1 MKRSPITSIV
11 LATILFTPA
20 VGDLA
25 AQQVVLDPA
34 LLAGY
39 SWRNL
44 GPDRGGRSI
53 AVSGVKGRPQEAYF
67 GATGGGLWKTTNGG
81 DDWHPVTDFQITSAS
96 VGAVAVAETDPDLV
110 FIGTGET
117 CIRGNILPGDGVYRS
132 RDAGETWE
140 HVGFADSHGISK
152 IRIHPTNP
160 DIIYVAS
167 FGKYGVPSEERG
179 VFRSTDGG
187 DSWERVLFRD
197 ERTGAIDIAL
207 DRNNPDVLYVS
218 LWEAFRK
225 EYTMSSGGPGSGMF
239 KSVDG
244 GDMWTE
250 ITRNPGMPQEGVV
263 GRIGVAVS
271 SANSNR
277 VYALF
282 ENDNGGLFRS
292 DDAGDTWE
300 LINDERRIRQ
310 RAFYYTHVFAD
321 HHDEDVVY
329 VQNTSFFL
337 STDGGATYEVINN
350 GTHGDFHDFWIDPDD
365 PAHSVVGNDGGGAV
379 SFTTGSDWTD
389 QEFSTAQ
396 FYHGVTTAHIP
407 WHICGS
413 QQDNSTL
420 CLPSD
425 WNAGQFAS
433 ALADTADDSGAR
445 APAITEGSM
454 DVFYRSGGG
463 EPGYIAPDPKDL
475 DVFFSGTNN
484 GRYIDKFNRRLGTS
498 REVNPYP
505 WFYSGEP
512 AIDMVERWQWT
523 FPIIFSPIDANV
535 LYASSNRLWRT
546 TDGGTNWD
554 ALSPDL
560 TRADPTTLGHSG
572 GPITG
577 DMNGPEVY
585 ATIFSVGP
593 GKVDINVIWTGSDD
607 GLVHVTRDGGE
618 NWTNVTPPDMPD
630 FGRVSQVD
638 ASAFDAGKAY
648 VSARLALLDDFR
660 PHIWKTDDFG
670 ETWTRIVGGMR
681 DDAYVNSV
689 REDPNRAG
697 LLYAGTNHGVY
708 ISYDDGGSWQ
718 ELNPD
723 LPDMPITDV
732 IPEHDELAMASHGRG
747 FWVLDNVGPLRQAEP
762 GMTERDLVLF
772 EPAVAYRSAN
782 GVVLSWWLG
791 EGAEDGMLEIVDA
804 AGEVVRTF
812 LPEEP
817 AEDDEEGGQERDRWA
832 GAALPMEVGLN
843 RLRWDLRTD
852 PAATFPGMVL
862 WGVRTMAPVV
872 PPGMYSVRLTVDG
885 RSETTEVEVQRNP
898 WITDVT
904 DEDLIAQYEFGV
916 QIRDKVN
923 EANLAVIEIRR
934 VKAEL
939 EERLAAS
946 EDEGLGEAGERL
958 RVAASEVEGDIYQ
971 VRNRSNQDPL
981 NFPIK
986 VNNRLANLLSMVE
999 RGDGRP
1005 GSGMYA
1011 VFEIMVERLRALIAR
1026 LEGVW
1031 GEELVEV
1038 NEVLRGLGMEE
1049 IVVEPK
1055 RVAMG
1060 DWMGDPDVTL
1070 GLGRGGVWDGERA
1083 VMKAELRR
1091 LELGEIVPGEVGV
1104 GVGW

>member
-1 MKRSPITSIV
+1 MKRSAFKPFLLVTTLSAVAPV
-11 LATILFTPA
+11 LTGTPVA
-20 VGDLA
+20 VRVSYLA
-25 AQQVVLDPA
+25 DMVGLAPLVSTLHAQTQPVVLDSA
-34 LLAGY
+34 FMAGY

-53 AVSGVKGRPQEAYF
+53 AVSGVKGRPREAYF
-67 GATGGGLWKTTNGG
+67 GATGGGLWKTTDGG
-81 DDWHPVTDFQITSAS
+81 EDWYPVTDFQITTAS
-96 VGAVAVAETDPDLV
+96 IGAVAVSETDPDLV

-132 RDAGETWE
+132 RDGGETWE
-140 HVGFADSHGISK
+140 HIGFRESHGISK
-152 IRIHPTNP
+152 IRIHPTDP
-160 DIIYVAS
+160 DIVYVAS

-197 ERTGAIDIAL
+197 ERTGAIDLAI
-207 DRNNPDVLYVS
+207 DRNNPDVLYAS

-244 GDMWTE
+244 GTTWTE
-250 ITRNPGMPQEGVV
+250 ITRNPGMPPEGVV

-271 SANSNR
+271 SANSSR

-282 ENDNGGLFRS
+282 EHDDGGLFRS
-292 DDAGDTWE
+292 DDGGESWE

-329 VQNTSFFL
+329 VQNTSFFR

-365 PAHSVVGNDGGGAV
+365 PAHVVVGNDGGGAV
-379 SFTTGSDWTD
+379 SYTTGSDWTD
-389 QEFSTAQ
+389 LEFSTAQ

-407 WHICGS
+407 FHICGS

-425 WNAGQFAS
+425 WNAGRFEQ
-433 ALADTADDSGAR
+433 ALADTAGDSGAR

-454 DVFYRSGGG
+454 GVHYVAGGG

-512 AIDMVERWQWT
+512 ASDMVERWQWT
-523 FPIIFSPIDANV
+523 FPIIFSPIDPNV

-560 TRADPTTLGHSG
+560 TRADPMTLGRSG

-585 ATIFSVGP
+585 ATIFTVGP
-593 GKVDINVIWTGSDD
+593 GKVDIDVTWTGSDD
-607 GLVHVTRDGGE
+607 GLVHVTRDGGA

-630 FGRVSQVD
+630 FGRVSLID
-638 ASAFDAGKAY
+638 ASAFDAGRAY
-648 VSARLALLDDFR
+648 VSARRALLDDFA
-660 PHIWKTDDFG
+660 PYIWRTDDFG
-670 ETWTRIVGGMR
+670 ETWTRIVDGIR
-681 DDAYVNSV
+681 DDAYVNSI

-697 LLYAGTNHGVY
+697 LLYAGSNHGVY

-718 ELNPD
+718 ELNPGF
-723 LPDMPITDV
+723 PDIPVTDV

-747 FWVLDNVGPLRQAEP
+747 FWILDNVAPLRQIQP

-772 EPAVAYRSAN
+772 DPANAYRSTN

-791 EGAEDGMLEIVDA
+791 DEPEAATLEILDA
-804 AGEVVRTF
+804 SGEVVRTF
-812 LPEEP
+812 AP
-817 AEDDEEGGQERDRWA
+817 AVEGEERDRWA
-832 GAALPMEVGLN
+832 GPALPMEAGLN

-852 PAATFPGMVL
+852 PPATFPGMIL

-872 PPGMYSVRLTVDG
+872 PPGTYAVRLTVEG
-885 RSETTEVEVQRNP
+885 RSETTEVEVRRHP

-904 DEDLIAQYEFGV
+904 DEDLVAQYEFGME
-916 QIRDKVN
+916 IRDRVH
-923 EANLAVIEIRR
+923 EANSAVIAIRS
-934 VKAEL
+934 VKAQLDERL
-939 EERLAAS
+939 EASDDERLA
-946 EDEGLGEAGERL
+946 EAGERL
-958 RVAASEVEGDIYQ
+958 EASASAVEADIYQ
-971 VRNRSNQDPL
+971 VRNQSNQDPL
-981 NFPIK
+981 NFPIR
-986 VNNRLANLLSMVE
+986 VNNRLANLLSMSE
-999 RGDGRP
+999 QGDGRP
-1005 GSGMYA
+1005 GSGMSA
-1011 VFEIMVERLRALIAR
+1011 VFGIMVERLEGYVTR
-1026 LEGVW
+1026 LQAVW
-1031 GEELVEV
+1031 DEELAEV
-1038 NEVLRGLGMEE
+1038 NEELRRLGLEE
-1049 IVVEPK
+1049 IVVAQE
-1055 RVAMG
+1055 
-1060 DWMGDPDVTL
+1060 
-1070 GLGRGGVWDGERA
+1070 GRLVS
-1083 VMKAELRR
+1083 
-1091 LELGEIVPGEVGV
+1091 
-1104 GVGW
+1104 

>member
-1 MKRSPITSIV
+1 MNRSSVMSIT
-11 LATILFTPA
+11 LAATLLAIAGPPA
-20 VGDLA
+20 LH

-34 LLAGY
+34 LLASY

-67 GATGGGLWKTTNGG
+67 GATGGGLWKTTDGG
-81 DDWHPVTDFQITSAS
+81 DNWHPVTDFQITSAS

-132 RDAGETWE
+132 LDAGETWE
-140 HVGFADSHGISK
+140 HVGFGDSHGISK

-160 DIIYVAS
+160 DIVYVAS

-179 VFRSTDGG
+179 LFRSTDGG

-244 GDMWTE
+244 GDTWTE

-263 GRIGVAVS
+263 GRIGLAVS

-292 DDAGDTWE
+292 DDAGDSWE

-329 VQNTSFFL
+329 VQNTSFFH

-379 SFTTGSDWTD
+379 SFTTGSEWTD

-433 ALADTADDSGAR
+433 ALADTAGDSGAR

-454 DVFYRSGGG
+454 DVYYRSGGG

-484 GRYIDKFNRRLGTS
+484 GRYIDRFNRRLNTS

-512 AIDMVERWQWT
+512 GSDMVERWQWT

-560 TRADPTTLGHSG
+560 TRADPMTLGHSG

-618 NWTNVTPPDMPD
+618 NWANVTPPDMPD

-660 PHIWKTDDFG
+660 PHIWRTDDFG
-670 ETWTRIVGGMR
+670 ETWTRIVGGIR
-681 DDAYVNSV
+681 EDAYVNSV

-723 LPDMPITDV
+723 LPDIPITDV

-747 FWVLDNVGPLRQAEP
+747 FWVLDNVGPLRQAEA

-791 EGAEDGMLEIVDA
+791 DGADDGMVEIVDA
-804 AGEVVRTF
+804 SGDVVRTF

-817 AEDDEEGGQERDRWA
+817 AEGDEEGGQERDRWA
-832 GAALPMEVGLN
+832 GAALPMEAGLN

-872 PPGMYSVRLTVDG
+872 PPGTYSVRLTVDG

-923 EANLAVIEIRR
+923 DANLAVIEIRR

-939 EERLAAS
+939 DERLEAS
-946 EDEGLGEAGERL
+946 DDEGLGEAGERL

-986 VNNRLANLLSMVE
+986 VNNRLANLLSMSE

-1011 VFEIMVERLRALIAR
+1011 VFEIMVERLGALLDALDGVWSEELGEVNAR
-1026 LEGVW
+1026 LREM
-1031 GEELVEV
+1031 
-1038 NEVLRGLGMEE
+1038 GMEE
-1049 IVVEPK
+1049 IVVGAR

-1060 DWMGDPDVTL
+1060 GWVGGGETRGHGRL
-1070 GLGRGGVWDGERA
+1070 GGG
-1083 VMKAELRR
+1083 
-1091 LELGEIVPGEVGV
+1091 P
-1104 GVGW
+1104 

>member
-67 GATGGGLWKTTNGG
+67 GATGGGLWKTTDGG
-81 DDWHPVTDFQITSAS
+81 DNWHPVTDFQITSAS

-140 HVGFADSHGISK
+140 HIGFSDSHGISK

-160 DIIYVAS
+160 DIVYVAS

-179 VFRSTDGG
+179 LFRSTDGG

-244 GDMWTE
+244 GDTWTE

-263 GRIGVAVS
+263 GRIGLAVS

-379 SFTTGSDWTD
+379 SFTTGSEWTD

-425 WNAGQFAS
+425 WNAGRFAS

-454 DVFYRSGGG
+454 DVYYRSGGG

-484 GRYIDKFNRRLGTS
+484 GRYIDRFNRRLNTS

-560 TRADPTTLGHSG
+560 TRADPMTLGHSG

-593 GKVDINVIWTGSDD
+593 GKVDIDVIWTGSDD

-618 NWTNVTPPDMPD
+618 NWTDVTPPDMPD

-638 ASAFDAGKAY
+638 ASAFDAAKAY

-660 PHIWKTDDFG
+660 PHIWRTDDYG
-670 ETWTRIVGGMR
+670 ETWTRIVGGIR
-681 DDAYVNSV
+681 EDAYVNSV

-747 FWVLDNVGPLRQAEP
+747 FWVLDNIAPLRQAEP
-762 GMTERDLVLF
+762 GMTERELVLF

-782 GVVLSWWLG
+782 GVMLSWWLG
-791 EGAEDGMLEIVDA
+791 DEVESAMLEIVDA

-817 AEDDEEGGQERDRWA
+817 ADDDEEGGQERDRWA
-832 GAALPMEVGLN
+832 GAALPMEAGLN

-872 PPGMYSVRLTVDG
+872 PPGTYSVRLTVDG

-916 QIRDKVN
+916 LIRDKVN
-923 EANLAVIEIRR
+923 DANLAVIAIRDA
-934 VKAEL
+934 KAQL
-939 EERLAAS
+939 DERLEAS
-946 EDEGLGEAGERL
+946 DDERLGEAGERL

-986 VNNRLANLLSMVE
+986 VNNRLANLLSMSE

-1011 VFEIMVERLRALIAR
+1011 VYEIMVERLFGHLMRMQA
-1026 LEGVW
+1026 VW
-1031 GEELVEV
+1031 EEELEEV
-1038 NEVLRGLGMEE
+1038 NAVLRGLGLEE
-1049 IVVEPK
+1049 IVPDEVVM
-1055 RVAMG
+1055 RV
-1060 DWMGDPDVTL
+1060 VS
-1070 GLGRGGVWDGERA
+1070 
-1083 VMKAELRR
+1083 
-1091 LELGEIVPGEVGV
+1091 
-1104 GVGW
+1104 

>member
-1 MKRSPITSIV
+1 MKRFPLKPFLLVATLSAVAPA
-11 LATILFTPA
+11 LATAPFAARVSSVAVLHAQTP
-20 VGDLA
+20 
-25 AQQVVLDPA
+25 VVLDSA
-34 LLAGY
+34 FLAGY

-53 AVSGVKGRPQEAYF
+53 AVSGVKGRPHEAYF
-67 GATGGGLWKTTNGG
+67 GATGGGLWKTIDGG
-81 DDWHPVTDFQITSAS
+81 EEWFPVTDFKITTAS

-132 RDAGETWE
+132 RDGGETWE
-140 HVGFADSHGISK
+140 HIGFRESDGISK
-152 IRIHPTNP
+152 IRIHPTDP
-160 DIIYVAS
+160 DIVYVAS

-179 VFRSTDGG
+179 VFRSADGG
-187 DSWERVLFRD
+187 DNWERVLFRD
-197 ERTGAIDIAL
+197 ERTGAIDLAI
-207 DRNNPDVLYVS
+207 DRNNPNVLYAS

-244 GDMWTE
+244 GSTWTE
-250 ITRNPGMPQEGVV
+250 MTRNPGMPPEGVV

-282 ENDNGGLFRS
+282 EHDDGGLFRS
-292 DDAGDTWE
+292 DDAGATWE

-329 VQNTSFFL
+329 VQNTSFFR

-350 GTHGDFHDFWIDPDD
+350 GTHVDFHDFWIDPDD
-365 PAHSVVGNDGGGAV
+365 PAHVVVANDGGGAV

-407 WHICGS
+407 FHICGS

-425 WNAGQFAS
+425 WNAGSFEQALAAAAS
-433 ALADTADDSGAR
+433 ADDADTAAATAAEAR

-454 DVFYRSGGG
+454 GVHYVAGGG

-484 GRYIDKFNRRLGTS
+484 GRYIDRFNRRLGTS

-512 AIDMVERWQWT
+512 ALDMVERWQWT
-523 FPIIFSPIDANV
+523 FPIIFSPIDPNV

-554 ALSPDL
+554 VLSPDL
-560 TRADPTTLGHSG
+560 TRADPMTLGRSG

-585 ATIFSVGP
+585 ATIFAVGP
-593 GKVDINVIWTGSDD
+593 GKVDIDVIWTGSDD

-618 NWTNVTPPDMPD
+618 SWTDVTPPDMPD
-630 FGRVSQVD
+630 FGRVSLID
-638 ASAFDAGKAY
+638 ASAFDAGRAY
-648 VSARLALLDDFR
+648 VSARRALLDDFR

-670 ETWTRIVGGMR
+670 ATWTRIVDGIR
-681 DDAYVNSV
+681 DDAYVNSI

-708 ISYDDGGSWQ
+708 LSYDDGGSWQ
-718 ELNPD
+718 DLNPD
-723 LPDMPITDV
+723 LPDIPITDV

-747 FWVLDNVGPLRQAEP
+747 FWVLDNIAPLRQIQP
-762 GMTERDLVLF
+762 GTTARDLVLF
-772 EPAVAYRSAN
+772 EPAAAYRSAN
-782 GVVLSWWLG
+782 GVVLSWWLADEPG
-791 EGAEDGMLEIVDA
+791 DATLEIVDA
-804 AGEVVRTF
+804 SGEVVRTF
-812 LPEEP
+812 EP
-817 AEDDEEGGQERDRWA
+817 AVEGEERDRWA
-832 GAALPMEVGLN
+832 GPALPLEAGLN

-852 PAATFPGMVL
+852 PPATFPGMIL
-862 WGVRTMAPVV
+862 WGVRTMAPAV
-872 PPGMYSVRLTVDG
+872 PPGTYTARLTVGG
-885 RSETTEVEVQRNP
+885 RSETTEVEVRRHP

-904 DEDLIAQYEFGV
+904 EEDLVAQYEFGV
-916 QIRDKVN
+916 EIRDRVHQTN
-923 EANLAVIEIRR
+923 SAVIAIRG
-934 VKAEL
+934 VKAQLDERL
-939 EERLAAS
+939 EVSDDERLA
-946 EDEGLGEAGERL
+946 GAGERL
-958 RVAASEVEGDIYQ
+958 RESASAVEADIYQ
-971 VRNRSNQDPL
+971 VRNQSNQDPL
-981 NFPIK
+981 NFPIR
-986 VNNRLANLLSMVE
+986 VNNRLANLLSMSE
-999 RGDGRP
+999 QGDGRP

-1011 VFEIMVERLRALIAR
+1011 VYEIMVERLDGHLTR
-1026 LEGVW
+1026 LQAVW
-1031 GEELVEV
+1031 DDELAEV
-1038 NEVLRGLGMEE
+1038 N
-1049 IVVEPK
+1049 
-1055 RVAMG
+1055 
-1060 DWMGDPDVTL
+1060 
-1070 GLGRGGVWDGERA
+1070 
-1083 VMKAELRR
+1083 AELRR
-1091 LELGEIVPGEVGV
+1091 LGMDEIVVETAAGLVS
-1104 GVGW
+1104 

>member
-1 MKRSPITSIV
+1 MKRFPLKPFLLVTTLSVVAPALTGTPFAVRVSS
-11 LATILFTPA
+11 LADM
-20 VGDLA
+20 VGLA
-25 AQQVVLDPA
+25 PLVSTLHAQTQPVVLDSA
-34 LLAGY
+34 FLAGY

-53 AVSGVKGRPQEAYF
+53 AVSGVKGRPREAYF
-67 GATGGGLWKTTNGG
+67 GATGGGFWKTTDGG
-81 DDWHPVTDFQITSAS
+81 ENWYPVTDFQITTAS
-96 VGAVAVAETDPDLV
+96 IGAVAVSETDPDLV

-132 RDAGETWE
+132 RDGGETWE
-140 HVGFADSHGISK
+140 HIGFRESHGISK
-152 IRIHPTNP
+152 IRIHPTDP
-160 DIIYVAS
+160 DIVYVAS

-197 ERTGAIDIAL
+197 ERTGAIDIVI
-207 DRNNPDVLYVS
+207 DRNNPDVLYAS

-244 GDMWTE
+244 GTTWTE
-250 ITRNPGMPQEGVV
+250 ITRNPGMPPEGVV

-271 SANSNR
+271 SANSSR

-282 ENDNGGLFRS
+282 EHDDGGLFRS
-292 DDAGDTWE
+292 DDGGESWE

-321 HHDEDVVY
+321 LHDEDVVY
-329 VQNTSFFL
+329 VQNTSFFR

-365 PAHSVVGNDGGGAV
+365 PAHVVVGNDGGGAV
-379 SFTTGSDWTD
+379 SYTTGSDWTD
-389 QEFSTAQ
+389 LEFSTAQ

-407 WHICGS
+407 FHICGS

-425 WNAGQFAS
+425 WNAGRFEQ
-433 ALADTADDSGAR
+433 ALADTAGDSGAR

-454 DVFYRSGGG
+454 GVHYVAGGG

-512 AIDMVERWQWT
+512 ASDMVERWQWT
-523 FPIIFSPIDANV
+523 FPIIFSPIDPNV

-560 TRADPTTLGHSG
+560 TRADPMTLGHSG

-585 ATIFSVGP
+585 ATIFTVGP
-593 GKVDINVIWTGSDD
+593 GKVDIDVTWTGSDD
-607 GLVHVTRDGGE
+607 GLVHVTRDGGA

-630 FGRVSQVD
+630 FGRVSLID
-638 ASAFDAGKAY
+638 ASAFDAGRAY
-648 VSARLALLDDFR
+648 VSARRALLDDFA
-660 PHIWKTDDFG
+660 PYIWKTDDFG
-670 ETWTRIVGGMR
+670 ETWTRIVDGIR
-681 DDAYVNSV
+681 DDAYVNSI

-723 LPDMPITDV
+723 LPDIPITDV

-747 FWVLDNVGPLRQAEP
+747 FWILDNVAPLRQIQP

-772 EPAVAYRSAN
+772 DPAAAYRSAN

-791 EGAEDGMLEIVDA
+791 DEPEAATLEIMNA
-804 AGEVVRTF
+804 SGEVVRTF
-812 LPEEP
+812 AP
-817 AEDDEEGGQERDRWA
+817 AVEGEERDRWA
-832 GAALPMEVGLN
+832 GPALPTEVGLN

-852 PAATFPGMVL
+852 PPATFPGMIL

-872 PPGMYSVRLTVDG
+872 PPGTYAVRLTVNG
-885 RSETTEVEVQRNP
+885 RSETTEVEVRRHP

-904 DEDLIAQYEFGV
+904 DEDLVAQYEFGME
-916 QIRDKVN
+916 IRDKVH
-923 EANLAVIEIRR
+923 EANSAVIAIRS
-934 VKAEL
+934 VKAQLDERL
-939 EERLAAS
+939 EASDDERLAQ
-946 EDEGLGEAGERL
+946 AGERL
-958 RVAASEVEGDIYQ
+958 EASASAVEADIYQ
-971 VRNRSNQDPL
+971 VRNQSNQDPL
-981 NFPIK
+981 NFPIR
-986 VNNRLANLLSMVE
+986 VNNRLANLLSMSE
-999 RGDGRP
+999 QGDGRP
-1005 GSGMYA
+1005 GSGMSA
-1011 VFEIMVERLRALIAR
+1011 VFGIMVERLEGYVTR
-1026 LEGVW
+1026 LQAVW
-1031 GEELVEV
+1031 DEELTEV
-1038 NEVLRGLGMEE
+1038 NEELRRLGLEE
-1049 IVVEPK
+1049 IVVAPE
-1055 RVAMG
+1055 G
-1060 DWMGDPDVTL
+1060 
-1070 GLGRGGVWDGERA
+1070 GLVS
-1083 VMKAELRR
+1083 
-1091 LELGEIVPGEVGV
+1091 
-1104 GVGW
+1104 

>member
-1 MKRSPITSIV
+1 MNRSAVKP
-11 LATILFTPA
+11 LALAATLLAIAPPA
-20 VGDLA
+20 DDQTLIARQAGWLSALAGPQALA
-25 AQQVVLDPA
+25 AQQVTLDPDF
-34 LLAGY
+34 LAGY

-53 AVSGVKGRPQEAYF
+53 ATSGVVGRPQEAYF

-81 DDWHPVTDFQITSAS
+81 EDWFPVTDFQISSAS

-132 RDAGETWE
+132 RDAGATWE
-140 HVGFADSHGISK
+140 HVGFSESHGIST
-152 IRIHPTNP
+152 IRVHPTDP
-160 DIIYVAS
+160 AIVYVAS

-179 VFRSTDGG
+179 VFKSTDGG
-187 DSWERVLFRD
+187 DTWTRILFRD
-197 ERTGAIDIAL
+197 ERTGAIDIAI
-207 DRNNPDVLYVS
+207 DRNNPDIIYAA

-244 GDMWTE
+244 GETWTE
-250 ITRNPGMPQEGVV
+250 ITRNPGMPAEGVV
-263 GRIGVAVS
+263 GKIGLAVS
-271 SANSNR
+271 TANSNR

-282 ENDNGGLFRS
+282 EHDDGGLFRS
-292 DDAGDTWE
+292 DDGGDSWE

-310 RAFYYTHVFAD
+310 RAFYYTHVYAD

-329 VQNTSFFL
+329 VQNTSFFR

-365 PAHSVVGNDGGGAV
+365 PAHVVVANDGGGAV
-379 SFTTGSDWTD
+379 SFTTGNEWTD

-425 WNAGQFAS
+425 WNAQRFEQAW
-433 ALADTADDSGAR
+433 AAAAADNGDTDDDATDRDPSDAHYHAGVPTSAR
-445 APAITEGSM
+445 APAITAGSM
-454 DVFYRSGGG
+454 DVHYRAGGG

-484 GRYIDKFNRRLGTS
+484 GRYLDRFNRRLGTS

-523 FPIIFSPIDANV
+523 FPIIFSPVDPNI

-546 TDGGTNWD
+546 TDGGTNWE

-560 TRADPTTLGHSG
+560 TRADPMTLGHSG

-585 ATIFSVGP
+585 ATIFAVAP
-593 GKVDINVIWTGSDD
+593 GKRDTDIIWTGSDD
-607 GLVHVTRDGGE
+607 GLVHVTTDSGA
-618 NWTNVTPPDMPD
+618 NWTDVTPPDMPD
-630 FGRVSQVD
+630 FGRVSLID
-638 ASAFDAGKAY
+638 ASSFDDAKAY
-648 VSARLALLDDFR
+648 VSARLPLLDDFR
-660 PHIWKTDDFG
+660 PHIWKTQDFG
-670 ETWTRIVGGMR
+670 QSWTRITNGMR
-681 DDAYVNSV
+681 DDAYVNSI
-689 REDPNRAG
+689 REDPAREG

-708 ISYDDGGSWQ
+708 ISFDDGGMWQ
-718 ELNPD
+718 ELNPG
-723 LPDMPITDV
+723 LPDIPITDV

-747 FWVLDNVGPLRQAEP
+747 FWSLDNIAPLRQLDA
-762 GMTERDLVLF
+762 TTTDRDLVLF
-772 EPAVAYRSAN
+772 TPAPAYRSAN
-782 GVVLSWWLG
+782 GVVLSWWVG
-791 EGAEDGMLEIVDA
+791 DGGGSAADATLEIIDA
-804 AGEVVRTF
+804 DGDVVRTF
-812 LPEEP
+812 EP
-817 AEDDEEGGQERDRWA
+817 AEEGEERDRWA
-832 GAALPMEVGLN
+832 GPALPTGSGLQ
-843 RLRWDLRTD
+843 RVRWDLRTD
-852 PAATFPGMVL
+852 PAATFPGMIL
-862 WGVRTMAPVV
+862 WGVRTMAPAV
-872 PPGMYSVRLTVDG
+872 PPGTYTVRLTMG
-885 RSETTEVEVQRNP
+885 AATETAQVEVVPHP

-904 DEDLIAQYEFGV
+904 VEDLQAQYEFGV
-916 QIRDKVN
+916 RIRDQVDA
-923 EANLAVIEIRR
+923 ANSAVIAIRN
-934 VKAEL
+934 VKAQL
-939 EERLAAS
+939 DERLAAADD
-946 EDEGLGEAGERL
+946 DETLIAAAERL
-958 RVAASEVEGDIYQ
+958 RTAASAVEGEIYQ

-986 VNNRLANLLSMVE
+986 VNNRLANLLSMSE

-1011 VFEIMVERLRALIAR
+1011 VFEIMVERLGGLIGE
-1026 LEGVW
+1026 LERVW
-1031 GEELVEV
+1031 EGELGEV
-1038 NEVLRGLGMEE
+1038 NAVLRGLGMEE
-1049 IVVEPK
+1049 VS
-1055 RVAMG
+1055 
-1060 DWMGDPDVTL
+1060 L
-1070 GLGRGGVWDGERA
+1070 GGVPVSAGEGGSGDA
-1083 VMKAELRR
+1083 
-1091 LELGEIVPGEVGV
+1091 
-1104 GVGW
+1104 

>member
-53 AVSGVKGRPQEAYF
+53 AVSGVKGRPDEAYF
-67 GATGGGLWKTTNGG
+67 GATGGGLWKTTDGG
-81 DDWHPVTDFQITSAS
+81 DNWNPVTDFQITSAS
-96 VGAVAVAETDPDLV
+96 VGAVAVSESNPDLV

-132 RDAGETWE
+132 LDAGETWE

-160 DIIYVAS
+160 DIVYVAS

-244 GDMWTE
+244 GDTWTE

-263 GRIGVAVS
+263 GRIGLAVS

-292 DDAGDTWE
+292 DDAGDSWE

-329 VQNTSFFL
+329 VQNTSFFH

-350 GTHGDFHDFWIDPDD
+350 GTHGDFHDFWVDPDD
-365 PAHSVVGNDGGGAV
+365 PAHGVVGNDGGGAV

-425 WNAGQFAS
+425 WNAGRFAS

-512 AIDMVERWQWT
+512 ASDMVERWQWT

-560 TRADPTTLGHSG
+560 TRADPMTLGHSG

-593 GKVDINVIWTGSDD
+593 GKVDIDVIWTGSDD

-681 DDAYVNSV
+681 EDAYVNSV

-747 FWVLDNVGPLRQAEP
+747 FWVLDNVGPLRQAEA

-782 GVVLSWWLG
+782 GVMLSWWLG

-832 GAALPMEVGLN
+832 GPALPMEAGLN

-872 PPGMYSVRLTVDG
+872 PPGTYSARLTVDG

-916 QIRDKVN
+916 LIRDKVN

-1011 VFEIMVERLRALIAR
+1011 VFEIMVERLGAL
-1026 LEGVW
+1026 LDTLDGVW
-1031 GEELVEV
+1031 SEELGEV
-1038 NEVLRGLGMEE
+1038 NAVLRGLGMEE
-1049 IVVEPK
+1049 ILVGGRRVV
-1055 RVAMG
+1055 MG

-1070 GLGRGGVWDGERA
+1070 GWGGV
-1083 VMKAELRR
+1083 VMR
-1091 LELGEIVPGEVGV
+1091 GV
-1104 GVGW
+1104 K